1 MLESKEAKS
10 KKWIGHY
17 CVQAAAYA
25 CMFYELT
32 QISVKKL
39 VIIMAC
45 EDGTCEVYEEYD
57 KMKYIKKLDD
67 YVRNFVNSKLSQYD
81 K

>member
-1 MLESKEAKS
+1 
-10 KKWIGHY
+10 
-17 CVQAAAYA
+17 
-25 CMFYELT
+25 
-32 QISVKKL
+32 
-39 VIIMAC
+39 MAC